1 MWVAFFKCKFCKSF
15 CNTCRCKSLE
25 VNSNAIQVQFNQFS
39 IFVDV
44 VAYVIVQFLNWLNF
58 ISKLVQYFLNW
69 FIFFQTSLIFLNRL
83 IFLGK
88 QFFLKNTGTLKKK
101 WVVLHISLSPL
112 SPLLITLSFC
122 VPTLPPLLILPEHFF
137 HSKTNNFYLNEI

>member
-1 MWVAFFKCKFCKSF
+1 M
-15 CNTCRCKSLE
+15 
-25 VNSNAIQVQFNQFS
+25 
-39 IFVDV
+39 D
-44 VAYVIVQFLNWLNF
+44 QFLNWINF

-69 FIFFQTSLIFLNRL
+69 FILFQTSLIFLNWL
-83 IFLGK
+83 IFIQTSLIFFSWFTFFSNRFNFFGN
-88 QFFLKNTGTLKKK
+88 QFNFLKLVHFLGNLFFFKWYVKKK

-122 VPTLPPLLILPEHFF
+122 VPTLPQLLKLPEDFF